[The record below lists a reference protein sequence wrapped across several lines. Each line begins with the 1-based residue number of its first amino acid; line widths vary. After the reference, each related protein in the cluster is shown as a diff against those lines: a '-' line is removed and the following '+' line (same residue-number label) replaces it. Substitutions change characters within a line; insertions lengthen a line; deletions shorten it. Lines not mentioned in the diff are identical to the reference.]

1 MKVAPTSQ
9 SKKFQKALER
19 VIGNEGKDLDST
31 IILAVT
37 ANLVG
42 RLIAM
47 QDQRKYT
54 PAQVMKMVGENIE
67 QGNLEVIEGLLN
79 EQTGETQ

>member
-1 MKVAPTSQ
+1 MRVEPTTEN
-9 SKKFQKALER
+9 KEFQNALTS
-19 VIGNEGKDLDST
+19 VIGNEGKDLDSAV
-31 IILAVT
+31 ILAIT

-54 PAQVMKMVGENIE
+54 SAQIMKMVGENIE
-67 QGNLEVIEGLLN
+67 QGNKEVIEGLLN
-79 EQTGETQ
+79 EPTGEAQ